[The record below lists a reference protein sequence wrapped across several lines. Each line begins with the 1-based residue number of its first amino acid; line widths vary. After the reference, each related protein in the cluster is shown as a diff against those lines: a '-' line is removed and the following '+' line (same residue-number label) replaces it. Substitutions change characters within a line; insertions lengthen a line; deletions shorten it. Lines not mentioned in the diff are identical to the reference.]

1 MIVLL
6 KSLLN
11 GFVTAASFAF
21 IYRVPQKQ
29 VLRCGLIGAA
39 GLFVFALTG
48 YLGQVAAYFLAA
60 TLVALLSEI
69 TARMA
74 REPVIVFLIPGVIPL
89 VPGGMAYTTMLSFL
103 QNDYP
108 GGFEQLAVMLFAA
121 GAIAGGITVTSSA
134 FRALY
139 RPRRG
144 HAAD

>member
-1 MIVLL
+1 MTVLR
-6 KSLLN
+6 SLFT

-39 GLFVFALTG
+39 GLFVFTLMG
-48 YLGQVAAYFLAA
+48 FLGQVAAYFLAA
-60 TLVALLSEI
+60 IVVTLLSEF
-69 TARMA
+69 TARTA

-103 QNDYP
+103 QNDYAR
-108 GGFEQLAVMLFAA
+108 GFEQLAVTVFAA

-139 RPRRG
+139 RPRRRG
-144 HAAD
+144 SAVE